1 MDIVRPKERAKGEC
15 DTPCAKRGPTEA
27 ARKERG
33 KAGKPVI
40 KGASGRA
47 RRDSKSPPVLQ
58 GGEDT
63 RKKKV
68 PALSKYELAG
78 DL

>member
-27 ARKERG
+27 ARKERE

-47 RRDSKSPPVLQ
+47 KRDSKSPPVLQ
-58 GGEDT
+58 RRGGH
-63 RKKKV
+63 KKKRFLHLV
-68 PALSKYELAG
+68 SMN
-78 DL
+78 

>member
-1 MDIVRPKERAKGEC
+1 MTPHVPKEDQQKLPE
-15 DTPCAKRGPTEA
+15 K
-27 ARKERG
+27 RG

-47 RRDSKSPPVLQ
+47 KRDNKSPPVLQ
-58 GGEDT
+58 RRGGHK
-63 RKKKV
+63 KKKV